1 MSSFGGI
8 LNIAR
13 LAINAHQTAI
23 QVASH
28 NIANAETPGYSRQR
42 AVLVENT
49 PERTPIGLLGT
60 GVMTQRVDQM
70 RDSMLDASFRRE
82 SAQSSGFGLRGDL
95 LGQLEGVFN
104 EPSDDAFA
112 GTLDAFW
119 NAWSD
124 LSNTPSNDTTREVLR
139 ERGSQV
145 ASALHGYSARLD
157 ELTADTGLRLD
168 RSVAQFNDYARQ
180 VAALSG
186 QIVSAEVGGGTA
198 GDLRDARNVALD
210 AMAQLA
216 PIQINQRGDGSVQV
230 TLMNQ
235 SVVDGNSAKAISYS
249 GTPPA
254 IRLSFAGSTQPLA
267 VTGGE
272 LGAMLQVMNGDIPEA
287 RARLDELAAGLVQAV
302 NAAHRTG
309 WSPGVEPTA
318 DPPVT
323 PPGWAGSNVDFFD
336 PAGVS
341 ASTISLSSAVLADRG
356 AIAASGV
363 YGGTG
368 DNAVALQLS
377 RLRDTPVSIGS
388 PASTLTLGTHYRDT
402 VTGIAIKASSVSDS
416 AAVYDTIA
424 TQANTRR
431 QSVSGVSTDEELI
444 DLMRHQQAY
453 VAATRLVT
461 AVDEMTQE
469 LLNMV

>member
-1 MSSFGGI
+1 MSSMGSI

-42 AVLVENT
+42 AVLVENV

-60 GVMTQRVDQM
+60 GVLTHRVEQM
-70 RDSMLDASFRRE
+70 RDGLLDAGFRRE
-82 SAQSSGFGLRGDL
+82 SSQAAGFGLRGDL

-104 EPSDDAFA
+104 EPSDGAFA
-112 GTLDAFW
+112 ATLDAFW

-124 LSNTPSNDTTREVLR
+124 LANAPANDNARDVLKQ
-139 ERGSQV
+139 RGSQV
-145 ASALHGYSARLD
+145 AMALNGYATRLD
-157 ELTADTGLRLD
+157 ELSADTGLRLD

-180 VAALSG
+180 VAALND
-186 QIVSAEVGGGTA
+186 QIVTAETGAGAA

-210 AMAQLA
+210 AMAKLA
-216 PIQINQRGDGSVQV
+216 PVQVIERADGSVQV
-230 TLMNQ
+230 TLANQ
-235 SVVDGNSAKAISYS
+235 SVVDGNAAKALAYT

-254 IRLSFAGSTQPLA
+254 LRIGFAGAADSLN
-267 VTGGE
+267 VGGGE
-272 LGAMLQVMNGDIPEA
+272 LGAMLQVLNEDIPGA
-287 RARLDELAAGLVQAV
+287 RARLDDLAAGLVNAV
-302 NAAHRTG
+302 NAVHRTG
-309 WSPGVEPTA
+309 WSPGVEPA
-318 DPPVT
+318 GDPPT
-323 PPGWAGSNVDFFD
+323 PPADWAGSNVDFFD
-336 PAGVS
+336 PAGVTAASIQLS
-341 ASTISLSSAVLADRG
+341 AAVQADRG
-356 AIAASGV
+356 AIAAGSV
-363 YGGTG
+363 YGGAG
-368 DNAVALQLS
+368 DNAIAVQLS
-377 RLRDTPVSIGS
+377 QLRDTPVSIGT
-388 PASTLTLGTHYRDT
+388 PAATLTLGTHYRDT
-402 VTGIAIKASSVSDS
+402 VTGIAIEASSVTDS

-424 TQANTRR
+424 AQAEVRR

-461 AVDEMTQE
+461 AVDEMTQA

>member
-1 MSSFGGI
+1 MSSMGSI
-8 LNIAR
+8 LNVAR

-60 GVMTQRVDQM
+60 GVLTQRIDQM
-70 RDSMLDASFRRE
+70 RDSRLDASFRRE
-82 SAQSSGFGLRGDL
+82 SSQSAGFGLRSDL

-104 EPSDDAFA
+104 EPSEGAFA
-112 GTLDAFW
+112 STLDAFW

-124 LSNTPSNDTTREVLR
+124 LANTPGNDNARDVLKQ
-139 ERGSQV
+139 RGSQV
-145 ASALHGYSARLD
+145 AMALNAQATRLG

-168 RSVAQFNDYARQ
+168 RSVAQFNGYAQQ
-180 VAALSG
+180 VAALNG
-186 QIVSAEVGGGTA
+186 QIVAAEAGAGTA
-198 GDLRDARNVALD
+198 GDLRDARNIALD
-210 AMAQLA
+210 AMARLA
-216 PIQINQRGDGSVQV
+216 PVQVIERGDGSIQV
-230 TLMNQ
+230 TLDNQ
-235 SVVDGNSAKAISYS
+235 SVVDGSSAKALRY
-249 GTPPA
+249 GGNPPGVQ
-254 IRLSFAGSTQPLA
+254 LTFAGSAERLNA
-267 VTGGE
+267 GGGE
-272 LGAMLQVMNGDIPEA
+272 LGAMLQVLNEDIPQA
-287 RARLDELAAGLVQAV
+287 RARLDDLAAGIVSAV
-302 NAAHRTG
+302 NTVHRTG
-309 WSPGVEPTA
+309 WSPGTEPA
-318 DPPVT
+318 GDPPVP

-341 ASTISLSSAVLADRG
+341 ASTISLSAAVQADRG

-363 YGGTG
+363 YGGAG
-368 DNAVALQLS
+368 DNAVARQLS
-377 RLRDTPVSIGS
+377 QLRDTAVSIGTP
-388 PASTLTLGTHYRDT
+388 PASLTLGTHYRDT

-424 TQANTRR
+424 AQAEVRR

-461 AVDEMTQE
+461 AVDEMTQA
-469 LLNMV
+469 LLNMI